1 MAYDTGICS
10 GFNSGIFG
18 PPYNLGPC
26 AEKIYASECY
36 SNIWGLDPETGEPQR
51 YPVTIS
57 VARIGGWAFMSVSG
71 VIKPAHPIR
80 DTLESEIPPLGTAGT
95 YWDYNGKTGLMFSD
109 KWDESEITGL
119 PDQIHFTYTL
129 PECLLP
135 AEGSTPQEYPIPI
148 EVIYNVYE
156 DMDDPAANSSGKNVI
171 SRTKT
176 EMGNL
181 VISDT
186 GVMEIRGNASHWGW
200 LMKKDAQG
208 NITYADK
215 NGDMELINDLCIDC
229 GTCDVESTKYDKVKG
244 DPTTGYWIGFKSFN
258 LLMNVGNDTFYDMIE
273 NNKKTESDIPTV
285 NDPCSYVLDDGRDLN
300 YEKITRKDLIN
311 RDETAKKRATISW
324 FKTLLRRYKSYYE
337 SLTLAEKSSIQATL
351 YAALQNEAK
360 KFTEFDSYFKISDYI
375 PEPAA
380 STSLGDE
387 NNDDDAIMS

>member
-1 MAYDTGICS
+1 MSWNTGIGT
-10 GFNSGIFG
+10 GFNSGLFY

-26 AEKIYASECY
+26 AEKEYMSECY

-51 YPVTIS
+51 YPVSIS

-80 DTLESEIPPLGTAGT
+80 DALESEIPPLGTAGT
-95 YWDYNGKTGLMFSD
+95 YYDYNGKTGLMTTA
-109 KWDESEITGL
+109 KWDELEITGL

-135 AEGSTPQEYPIPI
+135 AENSSPQEYPIPI

-156 DMDDPAANSSGKNVI
+156 DEEDPAANSSGSHVV

-186 GVMEIRGNASHWGW
+186 GVMEIRGNFTHWGW

-215 NGDMELINDLCIDC
+215 HGMTLINDLCIDC
-229 GTCDVESTKYDKVKG
+229 GTCDIENTKADKVKG
-244 DPTTGYWIGFKSFN
+244 DPTTGYLIGFKSFN
-258 LLMNVGNDTFYDMIE
+258 LLMNVGDETFYDMIQ
-273 NNKKTESDIPTV
+273 NHKKTEDDIPTV
-285 NDPCSYVLDDGRDLN
+285 NDPCSYVLEDGRDLN

-311 RDETAKKRATISW
+311 RDETAKKRATIAW
-324 FKTLLRRYKSYYE
+324 FKSLLKRYKSYYE
-337 SLTLAEKSSIQATL
+337 SLTLAERSSIQATL

-360 KFTEFDSYFKISDYI
+360 KFIEFDNYFKISDYI
-375 PEPAA
+375 PEPTA
-380 STSLGDE
+380 STSSGDG
-387 NNDDDAIMS
+387 NDDNDTVMS